1 MYSNLTGWHLVILAS
16 TLILLVLFIAAIV
29 SIARATATG
38 TEKAIWVLI
47 ALVFP
52 IAGPIVW
59 FAVGKRTTSGP

>member
-16 TLILLVLFIAAIV
+16 IPLLVLFVAAIV

-38 TEKAIWVLI
+38 TEKAIWVLV

-59 FAVGKRTTSGP
+59 FAVGKRTTSSP